1 MNQFAKMNKDKHLR
15 GTRMKNFLKINLLSL
30 TIFFTAC
37 NQLHIENV
45 AEIHGYYATDDN
57 EFIVIVS
64 PEYLA
69 RKSARSA
76 AYRKK
81 HNLEMNDKVD
91 YHITKDG
98 RHYYIILGPAGTRYS
113 GGYEIIA
120 KNKIKNG
127 VKLFWGLIDETTV
140 FEKIPDKDA
149 ERILA
154 SWGYDLAKIQKADF
168 PNRFDPVKRRV
179 KGTLLYDTAALRA
192 SRQK

>member
-1 MNQFAKMNKDKHLR
+1 ME
-15 GTRMKNFLKINLLSL
+15 NFLKISFLFL

-37 NQLHIENV
+37 QQLHIENV

-76 AYRKK
+76 AYCKK

-98 RHYYIILGPAGTRYS
+98 RHYYIILGTAGTRYS
-113 GGYEIIA
+113 PKFEIIA

-154 SWGYDLAKIQKADF
+154 SWGYDLSKIQKADF
-168 PNRFDPVKRRV
+168 PNRFDPVKRSV
-179 KGTLLYDTAALRA
+179 KGTLLYDTAALREA
-192 SRQK
+192 RQKQRP